1 MPTAVITGATS
12 GLGLAFAAHLA
23 KTGHD
28 LPLVART
35 GEDLESA
42 AAGMRH
48 PGLRVTT
55 LAADLATA
63 AGSRSL
69 TDSLAENVPDLL
81 VNNAGIALA
90 AAFPVGDPG
99 AEENLLQLNI
109 GCVLRTTRTVL
120 PVMMRRGSG
129 AVINVASVAAYG
141 PTWLASTYPAGKS
154 WVLAFTGSIGRSA
167 PVRSSGVRV
176 MALLPG
182 YVRTAFHQ
190 RAGLAVGHLPR
201 WMWLSSE
208 QVASA
213 ALRDLAKGRLI
224 SIPSRR
230 YRACAWGLRH
240 RPRTLTAAFSLDLA
254 HDQPIPPAVSAPPR
268 RGYGGMTF
276 PTALTGQTVVV
287 TGSGA
292 GAATKRRG

>member
-23 KTGHD
+23 RAGHD
-28 LPLVART
+28 LTLVART
-35 GEDLESA
+35 ERDLESTA
-42 AAGMRH
+42 DRLRH
-48 PGLRVTT
+48 PGCRVTT

-63 AGSRSL
+63 AGSRRL
-69 TDSLAENVPDLL
+69 TDSLTGNVPDLL

-90 AAFPVGDPG
+90 APFPTGDAD
-99 AEENLLQLNI
+99 AEEALLQLNI

-129 AVINVASVAAYG
+129 AVVNVASVAAYG
-141 PTWLASTYPAGKS
+141 PTWLASTYPASKS
-154 WVLAFTGSIGRSA
+154 WVLAFTESVARSA
-167 PVRSSGVRV
+167 PVRNSGVRV

-190 RAGLAVGHLPR
+190 RAGLEVGHLPR
-201 WMWLSSE
+201 WMWLNSE
-208 QVASA
+208 QVVTT
-213 ALRDLAKGRLI
+213 ALRDLGRGRLI

-240 RPRTLTAAFSLDLA
+240 LPRSLTAAFSLDLA
-254 HDQPIPPAVSAPPR
+254 RDRPAPSR
-268 RGYGGMTF
+268 
-276 PTALTGQTVVV
+276 
-287 TGSGA
+287 A
-292 GAATKRRG
+292 GAHPSADPGA